1 MYFNSE
7 GFMNV
12 EAENATEQFLTILR
26 KWKNFNDAVI
36 EDYGE
41 EDCGEDD
48 TVSFTFSE
56 ILGNVKSDLNVLAKE
71 CLDQGIELY
80 GKISYYGDY
89 NESYVIEDGKCRSFD
104 LQTSSPKSTLQ
115 NNTMISPETHLRIT
129 FIIEPA
135 FKQDKTHSNVRIE
148 QAIAWF

>member
-1 MYFNSE
+1 MICK
-7 GFMNV
+7 V
-12 EAENATEQFLTILR
+12 RL
-26 KWKNFNDAVI
+26 
-36 EDYGE
+36 
-41 EDCGEDD
+41 
-48 TVSFTFSE
+48 
-56 ILGNVKSDLNVLAKE
+56 
-71 CLDQGIELY
+71 
-80 GKISYYGDY
+80 
-89 NESYVIEDGKCRSFD
+89 D